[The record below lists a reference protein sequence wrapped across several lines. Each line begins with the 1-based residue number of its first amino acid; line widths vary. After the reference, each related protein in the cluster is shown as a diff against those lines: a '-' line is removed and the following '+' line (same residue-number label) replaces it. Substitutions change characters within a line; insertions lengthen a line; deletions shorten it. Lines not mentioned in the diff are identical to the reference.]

1 MPSRCKKSFAKLDNR
16 YTDVVSLQCNHES
29 QTLKYLSSRGAS
41 ATKDLAYIHV
51 YASEIFRTESSTT
64 RLPPYGR
71 LNDN

>member
-1 MPSRCKKSFAKLDNR
+1 RRLKKSPWRVKKSAEKLDNR
-16 YTDVVSLQCNHES
+16 YTDVVSLQCKVHES

-51 YASEIFRTESSTT
+51 YASEI
-64 RLPPYGR
+64 LPPYGR